1 MNTGPG
7 TPEHLKKYR
16 KSHVNQPGIIQKHYG
31 VAEDALRFPDNH
43 SYGKQTFGSEHVS
56 GVIKAQDL
64 QGMQDKFNDIKES

>member
-31 VAEDALRFPDNH
+31 VAEDPLKFAPSY
-43 SYGKQTFGSEHVS
+43 SYGKGTFGSEHVS

-64 QGMQDKFNDIKES
+64 